1 MTLATDEFIRR
12 FLFARPAG
20 RVPPHPP
27 CLLPG
32 ERLSHHKAGAKLP
45 LLADPTPDP
54 PTPEIT
60 AIPPNRPATHSMFAR
75 TVAGDAVARTAAAPS
90 TATYAVLLQQF
101 MRAWY
106 ARWQGRTIAAGLDT
120 EVTADFGEGNF
131 DGSAADKP
139 AKDVERICIE
149 ISAQKSLWLEF
160 TGDVADRHE
169 AAGIVPDGPVRSAAA
184 VPLRPYQPHSP

>member
-1 MTLATDEFIRR
+1 
-12 FLFARPAG
+12 
-20 RVPPHPP
+20 
-27 CLLPG
+27 
-32 ERLSHHKAGAKLP
+32 
-45 LLADPTPDP
+45 
-54 PTPEIT
+54 
-60 AIPPNRPATHSMFAR
+60 
-75 TVAGDAVARTAAAPS
+75 
-90 TATYAVLLQQF
+90 

-106 ARWQGRTIAAGLDT
+106 ARWQGRTIVAGLDT